1 MNKTVKKIL
10 KIFLIMLCAF
20 ILFEI
25 CGAVV
30 NIIAVRSQHK
40 KVIEIV
46 ENNGGDVWEIYSCV
60 LADHIDKILFA
71 GTDVII
77 HSENIDIVSSTLE
90 KEFPFDDKE
99 GCWSIGV
106 HTHSLDP
113 FEPLHWAIGDTDYSK
128 FYEEI
133 NAKLK
138 RCNTENYYIITIG
151 DNLPFEHNIIS
162 YYLIMEKS
170 IY

>member
-1 MNKTVKKIL
+1 MNKTVKRIL

-25 CGAVV
+25 FGAVV
-30 NIIAVRSQHK
+30 NVIVVRSQHK

-46 ENNGGDVWEIYSCV
+46 ENNGGDVWEIYSSV
-60 LADHIDKILFA
+60 LGDNIYKILFA
-71 GTDVII
+71 GTDVIV
-77 HSENIDIVSSTLE
+77 HSENIDTVYSTLE

-113 FEPLHWAIGDTDYSK
+113 FEPLIWAFGDTDYSK

-138 RCNTENYYIITIG
+138 SRDNENYYIITIG